1 MNGFTRPPQPQIATE
16 SRFPVPVPILIS
28 VVIVTLA
35 IVALAVTAI
44 LTLVQVGRTAARMAE
59 SVQVSLEQLER
70 AVHEA
75 NQLMAT
81 VRDITPAAV
90 AVAERFR
97 RLGSRAADLS
107 TAVLDEVESP
117 VYRATAIAHGL
128 RIGAAHLLERLT
140 RRYEQ
145 TNHSHNG
152 EQSHE

>member
-1 MNGFTRPPQPQIATE
+1 
-16 SRFPVPVPILIS
+16 VPVPILVS

-44 LTLVQVGRTAARMAE
+44 MTLVQVGRTASRMAD

-75 NQLMAT
+75 NQVMAT
-81 VRDITPAAV
+81 VREITPGAV

-107 TAVLDEVESP
+107 AAVLDEVEGP
-117 VYRATAIAHGL
+117 VYRATAVAHGV

-140 RRYEQ
+140 RRIEEK
-145 TNHSHNG
+145 NHSHNG